1 MAAASDMEGRSL
13 GRKFEV
19 QSLKFEVRGPVFAVA
34 RGRNP
39 LFFTGTMSHPAPAP
53 THLDL
58 SKLGEPLY
66 RGSVQNLYAVPDHPG
81 FVVCET
87 TPAGSVFDVGSI
99 FNIEGNDLNRA
110 IFRHAMY
117 SRLGQPETWQR
128 VKVAIEKTP
137 MDEAWRQE
145 LLSGPMEQM
154 LESGAHTHHI
164 GLPKNPSCYNVV
176 RRFPVMHPPQRHLL
190 GTHVFDYAQFHQSA
204 TYVVP
209 LEYIVRF
216 GVTSGSSI
224 LKKYQSL
231 SESAKRAY
239 EQELGLSKPMGVW
252 EMLERPIYD
261 LTSKYE
267 PEDRA
272 VSKQEALMM
281 SGLSSEDFLHTVKL
295 AILGGWAVREL
306 LESAGLLLWDL
317 KWEFAV
323 DREELLFVDTIDAD
337 SFRGTTFLDVEGRK
351 LVIHYNK
358 QAMRDYYRLVHPD
371 WYAGINEAK
380 AQAQKIGVPFKQVLK
395 TGQND
400 GQWPQTPV
408 VDIEFLDLQAR
419 KTALI
424 RQHVASERDAAAI
437 RAELQATGEAEV
449 EFYRQRGLLGEL
461 LKANAAG

>member
-1 MAAASDMEGRSL
+1 
-13 GRKFEV
+13 
-19 QSLKFEVRGPVFAVA
+19 
-34 RGRNP
+34 
-39 LFFTGTMSHPAPAP
+39 MSHPAPAP

-58 SKLGEPLY
+58 SKLGEPVY
-66 RGSVQNLYAVPDHPG
+66 RGSVQNLYAVPGHPG
-81 FVVCET
+81 FVACET

-117 SRLGQPETWQR
+117 SRLGQPETWRR
-128 VKVAIEKTP
+128 VKAAIEATP

-145 LLSGPMEQM
+145 LLSGPLELM
-154 LESGAHTHHI
+154 LENGAATHHI
-164 GLPKNPSCYNVV
+164 GMVDARTGEIVRQGMPANPSCYNVV
-176 RRFPVMHPPQRHLL
+176 RRFPVMHPPQRTLL
-190 GTHVFDYAQFHQSA
+190 GTHVFDYVQFHQSA

-231 SESAKRAY
+231 GEPAKRAY

-272 VSKQEALMM
+272 VSKQEALLM
-281 SGLSSEDFLHTVKL
+281 SGLSGQDFLQTIKM

-306 LESAGLLLWDL
+306 LETAGLLLWDL

-337 SFRGTTFLDVEGRK
+337 SFRATTFLDVEGRR

-358 QAMRDYYRLVHPD
+358 QAMRDYYRLVHPG
-371 WYAGINEAK
+371 WYAGINDAK
-380 AQAQKIGVPFKQVLK
+380 VQAQRAGIPFKQVLK
-395 TGQND
+395 EGQAA
-400 GQWPQTPV
+400 GRWPATPA
-408 VDIEFLDLQAR
+408 VDPLFLELQAR
-419 KTALI
+419 KTVLI
-424 RQHVASERDAAAI
+424 REHVLSQRPAEAI
-437 RAELQATGEAEV
+437 KADLQAAGEAEV
-449 EFYRQRGLLGEL
+449 AFYKSKGLLNDL
-461 LKANAAG
+461 LAANAVS

>member
-1 MAAASDMEGRSL
+1 
-13 GRKFEV
+13 
-19 QSLKFEVRGPVFAVA
+19 
-34 RGRNP
+34 
-39 LFFTGTMSHPAPAP
+39 
-53 THLDL
+53 
-58 SKLGEPLY
+58 
-66 RGSVQNLYAVPDHPG
+66 
-81 FVVCET
+81 
-87 TPAGSVFDVGSI
+87 
-99 FNIEGNDLNRA
+99 
-110 IFRHAMY
+110 
-117 SRLGQPETWQR
+117 
-128 VKVAIEKTP
+128 
-137 MDEAWRQE
+137 
-145 LLSGPMEQM
+145 
-154 LESGAHTHHI
+154 
-164 GLPKNPSCYNVV
+164 
-176 RRFPVMHPPQRHLL
+176 
-190 GTHVFDYAQFHQSA
+190 
-204 TYVVP
+204 
-209 LEYIVRF
+209 
-216 GVTSGSSI
+216 
-224 LKKYQSL
+224 
-231 SESAKRAY
+231 
-239 EQELGLSKPMGVW
+239 
-252 EMLERPIYD
+252 
-261 LTSKYE
+261 
-267 PEDRA
+267 
-272 VSKQEALMM
+272 MM

-395 TGQND
+395 AGQNE

-437 RAELQATGEAEV
+437 RADLQATGEAEV

>member
-1 MAAASDMEGRSL
+1 MSL
-13 GRKFEV
+13 
-19 QSLKFEVRGPVFAVA
+19 S
-34 RGRNP
+34 
-39 LFFTGTMSHPAPAP
+39 APAP

-58 SKLGEPLY
+58 STLGEPVY
-66 RGSVQNLYAVPDHPG
+66 RGSVQNLYAVPGHPG

-110 IFRHAMY
+110 IFRHSMY
-117 SRLGQPETWQR
+117 SRLGQQETWKR
-128 VKVAIEKTP
+128 VKAAIESTP
-137 MDEAWRQE
+137 MDESWRKE
-145 LLSGPMEQM
+145 LLTGPLEMM
-154 LESGAHTHHI
+154 LENGAATHHVGMVDAKTGEI
-164 GLPKNPSCYNVV
+164 VREGMPANPSCYNVV
-176 RRFPVMHPPQRHLL
+176 RRFPVMHPPQRTLL
-190 GTHVFDYAQFHQSA
+190 GTHVFDYVQFHQSA

-231 SESAKRAY
+231 LDPAKRAY

-272 VSKQEALMM
+272 VSKQEALLM
-281 SGLSSEDFLHTVKL
+281 SGLSGQDFLHTIKM

-306 LESAGLLLWDL
+306 LETAGLLLWDL

-323 DREELLFVDTIDAD
+323 DGEELLFVDTIDAD
-337 SFRGTTFLDVEGRK
+337 SFRATTFLEVEGRK
-351 LVIHYNK
+351 LVVHYNK
-358 QAMRDYYRLVHPD
+358 QAMRDFYRLVHPE

-380 AQAQKIGVPFKQVLK
+380 TQAQKAGIPFKQVLK
-395 TGQND
+395 EGQAA
-400 GQWPQTPV
+400 GKWPATPV
-408 VDIEFLDLQAR
+408 VDAAFLDLQAR

-424 RQHVASERDAAAI
+424 REHVLSERDAAAI
-437 RAELQATGEAEV
+437 KADLQATGEAEV
-449 EFYRQRGLLGEL
+449 EFYRGKGLLAEL
-461 LKANAAG
+461 LKANSIG

>member
-1 MAAASDMEGRSL
+1 
-13 GRKFEV
+13 
-19 QSLKFEVRGPVFAVA
+19 
-34 RGRNP
+34 
-39 LFFTGTMSHPAPAP
+39 MSHPAPAP

-58 SKLGEPLY
+58 SKLGEPVY

-110 IFRHAMY
+110 IFRHSMY
-117 SRLGQPETWQR
+117 SRLGQPETWKR
-128 VKVAIEKTP
+128 VKAAIEATP
-137 MDEAWRQE
+137 MDESWRKE
-145 LLSGPMEQM
+145 LLSGPLELM
-154 LESGAHTHHI
+154 LENGAATHHI
-164 GLPKNPSCYNVV
+164 GMVDAKTGEVVSKGMPANPSCHNVV
-176 RRFPVMHPPQRHLL
+176 RRFPVMHPPQRTLL
-190 GTHVFDYAQFHQSA
+190 GTHVFDYAQFHQSS

-224 LKKYQSL
+224 LKKYLSL
-231 SESAKRAY
+231 LDPAKRAY

-272 VSKQEALMM
+272 VSKQEALLM
-281 SGLSSEDFLHTVKL
+281 SGLSGQDFLQTIKM

-337 SFRGTTFLDVEGRK
+337 SFRATTFLDVEGRK
-351 LVIHYNK
+351 LVVHYNK
-358 QAMRDYYRLVHPD
+358 QAMRDYYRLVHPE

-380 AQAQKIGVPFKQVLK
+380 TQAQKAGIPFKQVLK
-395 TGQND
+395 EGQEA
-400 GQWPQTPV
+400 GKWPATPV
-408 VDIEFLDLQAR
+408 VDAGFLDLQAR

-424 RQHVASERDAAAI
+424 REHVLGERDAAAI
-437 RAELQATGEAEV
+437 KADLQATGEAEV
-449 EFYRQRGLLGEL
+449 EFYKSKGLLADL
-461 LKANAAG
+461 LKANAVA

>member
-1 MAAASDMEGRSL
+1 MSS
-13 GRKFEV
+13 
-19 QSLKFEVRGPVFAVA
+19 PV
-34 RGRNP
+34 
-39 LFFTGTMSHPAPAP
+39 P

-58 SKLGEPLY
+58 SKLGDPVY

-110 IFRHAMY
+110 LFRHAMY
-117 SRLGQPETWQR
+117 SRLAKPETWRR
-128 VKVAIEKTP
+128 VKASVEAAP
-137 MDEAWRQE
+137 MDDVWRKE
-145 LLSGPMEQM
+145 LLSGPMETM
-154 LESGAHTHHI
+154 LEYGAVTHHI
-164 GLPKNPSCYNVV
+164 GMVDAKTNEIVRDGMPENPSCFNVV
-176 RRFPVMHPPQRHLL
+176 RRFPVMHPPQRQLL
-190 GTHVFDYAQFHQSA
+190 GAYVFDYAQFQQSA

-224 LKKYQSL
+224 LKKYTSL
-231 SESAKRAY
+231 SEAAKRVY
-239 EQELGLSKPMGVW
+239 EQELGLSKPMSTW

-272 VSKQEALMM
+272 VSKQEALLM
-281 SGLSSEDFLHTVKL
+281 SGLSGDDFLHTVKM

-337 SFRGTTFLDVEGRK
+337 SFRATTFLEIEGRK

-358 QAMRDYYRLVHPD
+358 QAMRDYYRLVHPA

-380 AQAQKIGVPFKQVLK
+380 RQAQRIGQPFKQVLQA
-395 TGQND
+395 GQAE
-400 GQWPQTPV
+400 GTWPQTPV
-408 VDIEFLDLQAR
+408 VDPEFLDLQAR

-424 RQHVASERDAAAI
+424 REHVLAERDAAAI
-437 RAELQATGEAEV
+437 RSDLQVTGEAEV
-449 EFYRQRGLLGEL
+449 EFYRRRGLFSDLM
-461 LKANAAG
+461 AVNSIT

>member
-1 MAAASDMEGRSL
+1 M
-13 GRKFEV
+13 
-19 QSLKFEVRGPVFAVA
+19 P
-34 RGRNP
+34 
-39 LFFTGTMSHPAPAP
+39 HPAPAP
-53 THLDL
+53 THLDF
-58 SKLGEPLY
+58 SKLGEPVY

-117 SRLGQPETWQR
+117 SRLAKPETWQR
-128 VKVAIEKTP
+128 VKSAIEATP
-137 MDEAWRQE
+137 MDAAWRDE
-145 LLSGPMEQM
+145 LLSGPLETM
-154 LESGAHTHHI
+154 LERGAATHHVGMADAKTGEI
-164 GLPKNPSCYNVV
+164 VREGMPENPSCYNVV
-176 RRFPVMHPPQRHLL
+176 RRFPVMHPPQRSLL
-190 GTHVFDYAQFHQSA
+190 GAHVFDYAQFHQSA

-272 VSKQEALMM
+272 VSKQEALIM
-281 SGLSSEDFLHTVKL
+281 SGLSGQDFLHTIKL

-306 LESAGLLLWDL
+306 LETAGLLLWDL

-337 SFRGTTFLDVEGRK
+337 SFRGTTFIDVEGRR
-351 LVIHYNK
+351 LVVHFNK
-358 QAMRDYYRLVHPD
+358 QAMRDYYRLVHPE
-371 WYAGINEAK
+371 WFAGINDAK
-380 AQAQKIGVPFKQVLK
+380 QQAQKIGVPFKKVLGE
-395 TGQND
+395 GQTA
-400 GQWPQTPV
+400 GKWPATPEV
-408 VDIEFLDLQAR
+408 GAEFLALQAR
-419 KTALI
+419 KTSLI
-424 RQHVASERDAAAI
+424 REHVLSERDPAAI
-437 RAELQATGEAEV
+437 RADLQATGAAEAD
-449 EFYRQRGLLGEL
+449 FYRSRGLLEEL
-461 LKANAAG
+461 LKMNSVG